1 MNIQNLLNVNFTGK
15 VDGNKGAERKPYL
28 APQKPDTFERTTE
41 TKVAQKKDNVLD
53 KIAKMYNKMTPL
65 KLDKESSDLMV
76 EDNLD
81 AGKVL
86 SLSKEMTTSDTKKV
100 TLRRCAYDKEN
111 NYVMKSLGKNGSTLR
126 LLDKDLNTLEQENIQ
141 LKFDAKGKPVS
152 KKVMTNDFR
161 TNTFN
166 ETKFEFSKEGYPMM
180 TEAVKIRRDKNGK
193 LIRKETYEKSDVVGM
208 FNVKYEFPNGKTR
221 QISKATVDK
230 KTGHTLIEKDM
241 RSVDMTRTQFRYE
254 DDPKGNR
261 IVDYKITS
269 PDGKVL
275 MKQSQSFEVLGE
287 NKYRSSRNDKSYLI
301 EYDKKAKT
309 LNVLDE
315 QKNDGFNIPI
325 KNFVVPKGKED
336 RNNPE
341 KVEASEQK
349 IVNMLKKIPG
359 DELLNLANTT
369 VQIEDIDDKLG
380 SYCSPGIYQMGE
392 DIMAFSTLNV
402 SDDPFVFLHELGHST
417 DMCGKFVDLKLN
429 EKGEA
434 TSVKLL
440 NTLHEDE
447 TFKKTYEEERQN
459 FLKEFPTNERN
470 HVDYFIE
477 QEAVAGQPDR
487 GREETIAETN
497 ALMNTYQTVDIL
509 GIRTQYLQQHFP
521 KTIAYLSEKLTPTKT
536 QA

>member
-15 VDGNKGAERKPYL
+15 VDENKGTERKSYL

-41 TKVAQKKDNVLD
+41 TKVAPKKDNMLD

-65 KLDKESSDLMV
+65 KLDKESSDLMMQ
-76 EDNLD
+76 DNLD

-86 SLSKEMTTSDTKKV
+86 ALSKEMTMSDTKKV

-111 NYVMKSLGKNGSTLR
+111 NYVMKALGKNGSTLR

-180 TEAVKIRRDKNGK
+180 TEAIKICRDKNGNLK
-193 LIRKETYEKSDVVGM
+193 RKEFYEKSDVGGM
-208 FNVKYEFPNGKTR
+208 FNVKYEYPNGKVR
-221 QISKATVDK
+221 QVAKATVDK

-241 RSVDMTRTQFRYE
+241 RSTDMTRTQFRYE
-254 DDPKGNR
+254 DDPNGNR
-261 IVDYKITS
+261 IVDYKIT
-269 PDGKVL
+269 DKNGKVL
-275 MKQSQSFEVLGE
+275 MKQSQTFEVLGE
-287 NKYRSSRNDKSYLI
+287 NKFRSSRNDKSYSI
-301 EYDKKAKT
+301 EYDKKENT
-309 LNVLDE
+309 LTVIDE
-315 QKNDGFNIPI
+315 QKDEGVKIPVKDFI
-325 KNFVVPKGKED
+325 VPKEQGD
-336 RNNPE
+336 RTNPE
-341 KVEASEQK
+341 KVNASEQK
-349 IVNMLKKIPG
+349 IINMLKKIPG
-359 DELLNLANTT
+359 DELFNLERTT

-380 SYCSPGIYQMGE
+380 SYCSPRIYQVGE
-392 DIMAFSTLNV
+392 NVMAFSTLNV

-417 DMCGKFVDLKLN
+417 DMCGKPVDLKLN
-429 EKGEA
+429 DKGEA

-440 NTLHEDE
+440 DTLHEDE

-470 HVDYFIE
+470 HIDYFIE
-477 QEAVAGQPDR
+477 QEAVEGQPER

-509 GIRTQYLQQHFP
+509 GIRTQYLQQYFP
-521 KTIAYLSEKLTPTKT
+521 KTIAYLSEKLTPTK
-536 QA
+536 